1 MRRVLF
7 ALLLVLITLTA
18 AAQKPAIDSITPG
31 QGPDSGG
38 TLVTIRGTNLATR
51 IQCIVPCPPRVAF
64 GQIAVDATEKSDSVL
79 EVTTPAHE
87 PGTVD
92 VTVTVP
98 GQEPVVVA
106 NGFTFIGGPEAGYEK
121 VLLPIYLNGTFPGA
135 YGTQWRTDFRI
146 RNNGT
151 ESVRLAPWECADGGT
166 CPAVFPLT
174 YSLLPL
180 HTLHNPADF
189 AENAR
194 SNPGAL
200 LYVSKPANVAMSL
213 RVADVSRD
221 TLNAGTDLPVVRSAE
236 LLTGQAELFGVPL
249 KKEFRV
255 LLRIYETEYSRSE
268 YSVLL
273 FPEDD
278 DEASPVYAVTLTA
291 TTPQQGPF
299 RTEAAYVQFD
309 VTDLLK
315 LRRLWPDAVR
325 IEIIPRTPG
334 SRYWAFASITG
345 NETQLVTLVT
355 PQ

>member
-7 ALLLVLITLTA
+7 AVLFALTTLTA

-51 IQCIVPCPPRVAF
+51 VQCLVPCPPRVSF
-64 GQIAVDATEKSDSVL
+64 GEVAVDATEKSDTVL

-92 VTVTVP
+92 VTVTIP
-98 GQEPVVVA
+98 GEEAVVVE
-106 NGFTFIGGPEAGYEK
+106 NGFTYIGGPEAAYEQ
-121 VLLPIYLNGTFPGA
+121 VLLPIYITGTIPGANGTL
-135 YGTQWRTDFRI
+135 WRTDFRI
-146 RNNGT
+146 RNDGT
-151 ESVRLAPWECADGGT
+151 ESVQLAPWECADGGT

-174 YSLLPL
+174 HVLLPQ

-194 SNPGAL
+194 SNPSAI
-200 LYVSKPANVAMSL
+200 LYVSKPASVALSL
-213 RVADVSRD
+213 RVADVSRS
-221 TLNAGTDLPVVRSAE
+221 TLNAGTDLPVVRSSE
-236 LLTGQAELFGVPL
+236 MLTARAHLFNVPM
-249 KKEFRV
+249 KNEFRV

-268 YSVLL
+268 YGVLL
-273 FPEDD
+273 VPEDD
-278 DEASPVYAVTLTA
+278 DEGIPVHAATLTA
-291 TTPQQGPF
+291 TTPQEGPF

-315 LRRLWPDAVR
+315 LRRAWPEAVR
-325 IEIIPRTPG
+325 IEVTPRTPG
-334 SRYWAFASITG
+334 SRYWAVASITS